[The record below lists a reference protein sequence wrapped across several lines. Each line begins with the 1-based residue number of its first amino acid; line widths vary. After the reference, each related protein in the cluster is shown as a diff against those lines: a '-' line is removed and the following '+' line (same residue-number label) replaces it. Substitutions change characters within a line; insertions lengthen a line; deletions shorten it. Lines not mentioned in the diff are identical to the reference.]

1 MIRRGKSH
9 GLSPKRRG
17 RGGADARA
25 VVGREGWLFLEND
38 SNRYMEQF
46 TGKVGPRPGWRWR
59 WLRLFRARRE
69 RMEKPGLPY
78 LFSIS
83 PVKEPIYPEMLPDRY
98 VPVEPRPVHR
108 LLDIAAEAGVP
119 ALYPEE
125 ALRAAK
131 PRGPVF
137 YQADTHWN
145 PLGAFVAYREIC
157 ARFERWG
164 IELDLVEDADIDWQP
179 HMGDGD
185 LGRKLDPPVQGLSL
199 FGHVREPHGE
209 RRSDNGLLGTGGM
222 QVYESD
228 RRDAPRL
235 VCFGTSYAGNTMEY
249 FKESFSRVVWA
260 HTNSLIDDLIAEERP
275 DVVLTLCNERGLLFV
290 PSDRD
295 ARRRFEATAREKL
308 AAEAA

>member
-1 MIRRGKSH
+1 VIRRGKSH

-17 RGGADARA
+17 RGGANARA

-46 TGKVGPRPGWRWR
+46 TGRVGPARGWEWRWR
-59 WLRLFRARRE
+59 RLFRARRE
-69 RMEKPGLPY
+69 RMEKRGLPW
-78 LFSIS
+78 LFSVS
-83 PVKEPIYPEMLPDRY
+83 PVKEPIYPEMLPDGY
-98 VPVEPRPVHR
+98 VGIERRPVHR
-108 LLDIAAEAGVP
+108 LLDIAAEAGVT

-137 YQADTHWN
+137 YQADTHWS

-157 ARFERWG
+157 AQFERWG
-164 IELDLVEDADIDWQP
+164 FELDLVEDADIDWQP

-185 LGRKLDPPVQGLSL
+185 LGRKLDPPVEGLSL
-199 FGHVREPHGE
+199 FGNVREPHGDL
-209 RRSDNGLLGTGGM
+209 RSDNGLLGTGGM

-228 RRDAPRL
+228 RRGAPRL
-235 VCFGTSYAGNTMEY
+235 LCFGTSYAGNTMEY
-249 FKESFSRVVWA
+249 FKESFSRAVWA
-260 HTNSLIDDLIAEERP
+260 HTNSLVDELIAKERP
-275 DVVLTLCNERGLLFV
+275 DVVLTLCNERGLIFV

-295 ARRRFEATAREKL
+295 AMRRFEATAREKL
-308 AAEAA
+308 AAES